1 MKTAILTPA
10 QSIEARENLN
20 LQQPVVVSGIKS
32 QYPDITFTKTYL
44 SEFESGSRNL
54 PTKTLRALRDYYET
68 EGHEF
73 SDMPEAANDPQPGEQ
88 VRVVRD
94 AVVVSDRLT
103 HSQRGAIQDRVRG
116 LLAGLQESL
125 RKKAAEGIIDPYDDE
140 TDLARDRAIA
150 VFGEIGV
157 LYTVLFNNCPLNAP
171 SEAILNSP
179 RKAETISDVLSIRFA
194 EALKFISDTDQNTR
208 SKNGSEGASGS
219 GSDDPA
225 LDGDGTQAAT
235 PLAANSDEKPNPFPW
250 VPNGTKAAT
259 SSAAKPFN
267 LADL

>member
-20 LQQPVVVSGIKS
+20 LQQPIVVSGIKS

-54 PTKTLRALRDYYET
+54 PLKTLRAMRDFYET
-68 EGHEF
+68 QGHEF
-73 SDMPEAANDPQPGEQ
+73 DDSQEAANDPQAGDQ

-103 HSQRGAIQDRVRG
+103 HSQRGAIQDRVRE
-116 LLAGLQESL
+116 LLAGLQDGL
-125 RKKAAEGIIDPYDDE
+125 RKKTAEGIIDPYDDE

-157 LYTVLFNNCPLNAP
+157 LYTLLFGNCPLNAP
-171 SEAILNSP
+171 SEAILKAP
-179 RKAETISDVLSIRFA
+179 RKAKIISDVLSIRFA
-194 EALKFISDTDQNTR
+194 EAFKLASDDQQNSR
-208 SKNGSEGASGS
+208 SENGSAGASGG
-219 GSDDPA
+219 GSNDPA
-225 LDGDGTQAAT
+225 LDGDGAKAVAT
-235 PLAANSDEKPNPFPW
+235 RSANTKKKTANPLFPFI
-250 VPNGTKAAT
+250 G
-259 SSAAKPFN
+259 
-267 LADL
+267 

>member
-10 QSIEARENLN
+10 QSVEARENLN
-20 LQQPVVVSGIKS
+20 LQQPVVVSGIKAEH
-32 QYPDITFTKTYL
+32 PGITFTKTYL

-54 PTKTLRALRDYYET
+54 PLKTLRAMRDFYEAQ
-68 EGHEF
+68 GHEF
-73 SDMPEAANDPQPGEQ
+73 DDSQEAANDPQAGEQ

-103 HSQRGAIQDRVRG
+103 HSQRGAIQDRARD

-157 LYTVLFNNCPLNAP
+157 LYTMLFDNCPLNAP
-171 SEAILNSP
+171 SEAILKAP
-179 RKAETISDVLSIRFA
+179 RKAKNISDVLSIRFA
-194 EALKFISDTDQNTR
+194 EAFKLISETNQNTR
-208 SKNGSEGASGS
+208 GDNGGAGASG
-219 GSDDPA
+219 GDDGDPNS
-225 LDGDGTQAAT
+225 DGDGSPLDT
-235 PLAANSDEKPNPFPW
+235 PR
-250 VPNGTKAAT
+250 AT
-259 SSAAKPFN
+259 SSFK
-267 LADL
+267 LGSI